1 MSSKRCI
8 TSKDDNAQI
17 DPALLFQRLLVLA
30 KSNTVD
36 IADIIE
42 YEPIPTSIIQF
53 D

>member
-8 TSKDDNAQI
+8 KSKDDNAQI
-17 DPALLFQRLLVLA
+17 DPTLLFQRSLVLA

-42 YEPIPTSIIQF
+42 
-53 D
+53 